1 MSKTFDGKPN
11 SKQHNQILLNEGGK
25 RFSEASSALPESNV
39 KVHRGTVVAD
49 FDNDGLEDILVTAT
63 NDKPTLLLNKSKGG
77 NWFAIDL
84 KPANGSATPIGAK
97 VVAHIGKRT
106 LTRQVI
112 GGGSYAGD
120 SSKRLHFGIGNA
132 QKIDSLDVTWP
143 SGKKETFSAVTTN
156 KLNVIKERLQD

>member
-1 MSKTFDGKPN
+1 
-11 SKQHNQILLNEGGK
+11 
-25 RFSEASSALPESNV
+25 
-39 KVHRGTVVAD
+39 VAD

-63 NDKPTLLLNKSKGG
+63 NDKPTLLLNKSKAG
-77 NWFAIDL
+77 NWIAIDL

-120 SSKRLHFGIGNA
+120 SSKRLHFGLGNA
-132 QKIDSLDVTWP
+132 SKVDALDV
-143 SGKKETFSAVTTN
+143 
-156 KLNVIKERLQD
+156 I